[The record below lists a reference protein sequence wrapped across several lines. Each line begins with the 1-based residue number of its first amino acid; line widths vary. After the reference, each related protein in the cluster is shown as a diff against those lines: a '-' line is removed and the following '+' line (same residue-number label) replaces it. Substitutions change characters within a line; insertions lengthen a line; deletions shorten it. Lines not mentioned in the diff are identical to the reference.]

1 MNGYELIILWFAWI
15 VAGGSPGPATLSIA
29 GTSMESGRRS
39 GLAMSLG
46 ILAGSAF
53 WGFTAAFGMSAI
65 MLANV
70 WVFEALR
77 YVAAAY
83 LLYLAFKSL
92 RSALSNR
99 RNLNQKAFS
108 GSLKQIFAKGALLHL
123 TNPKAIL
130 SWGAVYAIAVPLDAG
145 VVDLLWMF
153 GFLFSGSIVVFIGY
167 AFLFSTARVVAAYQ
181 RMRKVFEFT
190 FAALFGLASLKILTA
205 RL

>member
-1 MNGYELIILWFAWI
+1 MNIYELILLWFAWI

-39 GLAMSLG
+39 GLMMSLG

-53 WGFTAAFGMSAI
+53 WGFIAAFGMSAI
-65 MLANV
+65 MLASV
-70 WVFEALR
+70 WLFETLR
-77 YVAAAY
+77 YTAVAY

-92 RSALSNR
+92 RSALSDRKNF
-99 RNLNQKAFS
+99 NQKAFS
-108 GSLKQIFAKGALLHL
+108 GNLKQIFTRGALLHL

-130 SWGAVYAIAVPLDAG
+130 SWGAIYAIAVPIGAG
-145 VVDLLWMF
+145 VIDLLWMF
-153 GFLFSGSIVVFIGY
+153 GFLFSGSIFVFIGY
-167 AFLFSTARVVAAYQ
+167 AYLFSTSRVVAGYK

-190 FAALFGLASLKILTA
+190 FTALFGVASLKILTA

>member
-1 MNGYELIILWFAWI
+1 MSGYELIVLWFAWI

-53 WGFTAAFGMSAI
+53 WGFAAAFGMSAI
-65 MLANV
+65 MLANA
-70 WVFEALR
+70 WIFETLR
-77 YVAAAY
+77 YAAAAY
-83 LLYLAFKSL
+83 LLYLAFKSV

-99 RNLNQKAFS
+99 QSLSQKAFA
-108 GSLKQIFAKGALLHL
+108 GSLKQIFARGALLHL

-130 SWGAVYAIAVPLDAG
+130 SWGAVYAIAVSPDAR

-153 GFLFSGSIVVFIGY
+153 GFLFSGSIVIFISY
-167 AFLFSTARVVAAYQ
+167 AFLFSTLRVVAAYQ

-190 FAALFGLASLKILTA
+190 FAALFGVASLKILTA